1 MDDEMSPT
9 GKTVITYGTFDLFH
23 IGHVHLLKNAKAL
36 GSKLIVAV
44 SHDSF
49 NEQKGKSAFSSY
61 DDRSIIVSSCKYV
74 DMVIPELNWE
84 QKRQDIIKYNVDIFT
99 IGDDWRGEF
108 DFLKDLCEVVYLPR
122 TPGISSSQIKQHL
135 NTDSLHIEQAAHH
148 Q

>member
-23 IGHVHLLKNAKAL
+23 IGHVHLLKKARSL

-49 NEQKGKSAFSSY
+49 NEKKGKSAYSSY

-74 DMVIPELNWE
+74 DFVIPEFSWD

-135 NTDSLHIEQAAHH
+135 NTDSSNIEQIAHH